1 MIYEKVTVEKVIMN
15 LFSRPVMESLFR
27 RQKIYQGTS
36 SRFRSGKEF
45 PGFKVPRS
53 ETWPG
58 KAHRTVQKVDRPND
72 EVASSTNFNG
82 SIPARRIETLPGFC
96 YRACVCQSCQSS
108 GEAWKFAKSSSKSDT
123 GLQNV
128 WCWNQIRTCAGNL
141 ILSSFEFHERI
152 DNASDCGDNMNL
164 NCRTTSVST
173 PVYY

>member
-58 KAHRTVQKVDRPND
+58 KAHRTVQKVDLPND
-72 EVASSTNFNG
+72 EITSSTNFNG
-82 SIPARRIETLPGFC
+82 SISARRIETLPGF
-96 YRACVCQSCQSS
+96 ATEPV
-108 GEAWKFAKSSSKSDT
+108 FASLANLLGRHENLPNPVPSQIQDYKMFDVEIKYGLVQVTSYCHPLNSMKEYESK
-123 GLQNV
+123 L
-128 WCWNQIRTCAGNL
+128 
-141 ILSSFEFHERI
+141 
-152 DNASDCGDNMNL
+152 
-164 NCRTTSVST
+164 
-173 PVYY
+173 PYYLG